1 MERDSCRDIYRKLD
15 LLINKT
21 IKNSVFTA
29 CSIGFSMMNQ
39 RGVFRDIYSWGKTDF
54 GSYGKKAV
62 KTTFFDM
69 ASLTKPIVTAL
80 CIVALI
86 EEEKISLDDT
96 LSCCLGVA
104 CPFDKIKIKIVH
116 LLSHSS
122 GLPAHKPYYIKLINY
137 PLAKRNEKII
147 EWILKEKLCCEPG
160 EKAVYSDLGYILL
173 GYVIEKIS
181 GQNLDSYWKRKII
194 EPLKLEKSLF
204 FLNET
209 NLTQNEYVVTGNCAW
224 SKVKLCGVV
233 HDDNCRSLGG
243 VAGHAGLFGSAEG
256 LLSLCEHL
264 IEQFKGRK
272 KHPSYSSSSLMR
284 FSEKREGSSWALGFD
299 TPTPGLSS
307 SGNYFSQKSIGHLG
321 FTGTSFWID
330 LQRDIA
336 VIMLTNRVS
345 CGENVEKIRELR
357 PVVHDIIMER
367 LILPRQH
374 KSERGR

>member
-1 MERDSCRDIYRKLD
+1 MERDSCKDIYKKLD
-15 LLINKT
+15 LLINKS
-21 IKNSVFTA
+21 IENRVFTA
-29 CSIGFSMMNQ
+29 CSVGFSM
-39 RGVFRDIYSWGKTDF
+39 RTKGEVFCDIFSWGKTDF
-54 GSYGKKAV
+54 GGYGNKAA

-80 CIVALI
+80 CVLALI
-86 EEEKISLDDT
+86 EENKIFLEDT
-96 LSCCLGVA
+96 LSHCLGAA
-104 CPFDKIKIKIVH
+104 CPFDKKKIKIVH

-122 GLPAHKPYYIKLINY
+122 GLPAHKPYYKKLINY
-137 PLAKRNEKII
+137 PLAKRNRKII

-160 EKAVYSDLGYILL
+160 EKAVYSDLGYLLL

-181 GQNLDSYWKRKII
+181 GEDLDSYWKRKII

-204 FLNET
+204 FLNKT

-224 SKVKLCGVV
+224 SKVKLSGVV

-272 KHPSYSSSSLMR
+272 KHPSYSSSVLTR

-307 SGNYFSQKSIGHLG
+307 SGSYFSPKSIGHLG

-330 LQRDIA
+330 LQHDIA

-345 CGENVEKIRELR
+345 CGENAEKIRELR
-357 PVVHDIIMER
+357 PAVHDIIMEG
-367 LILPRQH
+367 LMGILQY
-374 KSERGR
+374 